1 MCRIQSSSAHVFI
14 FQKKNHMKPNHLQM
28 LLTKLLF
35 KYSWATFALQVN
47 KPVCQTE

>member
-14 FQKKNHMKPNHLQM
+14 FQKKKKSHEAQS
-28 LLTKLLF
+28 F
-35 KYSWATFALQVN
+35 ADATYKTAFQVQLGY